1 MKNKIEIESVRRVG
15 GVQSKRLLQFDPE
28 PIDNQWTLI
37 LDFETP
43 RACHFRAARRAAAPF
58 TRTCMDIAQDIASN
72 AFRRNS
78 PHSFMQRQGLIYHVV
93 YVVMFG
99 IIRSLSSIVLSVG
112 TQSLLT
118 SVLENKETMSWIHE
132 NWTNQSTL
140 KV

>member
-1 MKNKIEIESVRRVG
+1 
-15 GVQSKRLLQFDPE
+15 
-28 PIDNQWTLI
+28 
-37 LDFETP
+37 
-43 RACHFRAARRAAAPF
+43 
-58 TRTCMDIAQDIASN
+58 MDIAQDIASN

-99 IIRSLSSIVLSVG
+99 IIRSSSSIVLSVG